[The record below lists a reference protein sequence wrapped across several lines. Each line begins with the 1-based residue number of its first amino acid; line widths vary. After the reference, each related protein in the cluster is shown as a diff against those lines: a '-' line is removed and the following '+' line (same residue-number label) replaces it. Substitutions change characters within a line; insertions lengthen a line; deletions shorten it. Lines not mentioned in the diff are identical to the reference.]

1 MIQLIKIC
9 SMILTDKDQKYQHLE
24 KLIKTNILLMK
35 KYYLVFKEAKFTY
48 YPLGK
53 LYKKK
58 KKETQFKIKE

>member
-48 YPLGK
+48 SSLGK

-58 KKETQFKIKE
+58 KRNTIQD

>member
-1 MIQLIKIC
+1 
-9 SMILTDKDQKYQHLE
+9 MILTDKDQKYQHLE

-48 YPLGK
+48 SSLGK
-53 LYKKK
+53 LYKK